1 MNQEYSK
8 EALAHIFLLENRIIE
23 LLKEN
28 EGLQKDIL
36 NIQKESQN
44 DQ

>member
-8 EALAHIFLLENRIIE
+8 EALAHISLLENRIIE